1 MKIVKRISVIFL
13 TLILSMS
20 IPFSVFAQST
30 ITTNSKVEYFDD
42 GSYLVT
48 EFTETIAPFSSGS
61 KSEGKTATYYSS
73 DDERQW
79 SVTIW
84 GTFTY
89 TGSSATCTNASTSYT
104 VYNSAWKVKE
114 ATATKSGRTATG
126 NFLVKKYWLGI
137 ITKTVPMTVIMS
149 CDNSGNIS

>member
-48 EFTETIAPFSSGS
+48 EFTETIAPLVPDQKAKEKRQHIIAVMMKGSG
-61 KSEGKTATYYSS
+61 
-73 DDERQW
+73 
-79 SVTIW
+79 V
-84 GTFTY
+84 
-89 TGSSATCTNASTSYT
+89 
-104 VYNSAWKVKE
+104 
-114 ATATKSGRTATG
+114 
-126 NFLVKKYWLGI
+126 
-137 ITKTVPMTVIMS
+137 
-149 CDNSGNIS
+149 

>member
-48 EFTETIAPFSSGS
+48 EFTETIVPFSSGS

-73 DDERQW
+73 DDKRQW

-149 CDNSGNIS
+149 CDNNGNIS